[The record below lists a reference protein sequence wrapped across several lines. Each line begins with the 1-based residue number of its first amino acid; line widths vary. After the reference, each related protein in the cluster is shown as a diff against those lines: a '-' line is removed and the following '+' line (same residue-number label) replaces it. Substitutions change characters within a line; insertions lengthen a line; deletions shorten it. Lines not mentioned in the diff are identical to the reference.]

1 MLRRRSSRCLLFWSL
16 LSIIRSFSIIEH
28 KIYKWIVIYIY
39 IYITYWLLVK
49 FFTLLSILTF
59 LIKKKKYILLIVQRM
74 NQLIST
80 SKSSIDY
87 FFCTHQRY
95 IPFLSNKKYQ
105 LIATRI
111 TYEVINLKQ
120 HVIMRSKFFFRYFGF
135 IRSR

>member
-1 MLRRRSSRCLLFWSL
+1 MNCN
-16 LSIIRSFSIIEH
+16 
-28 KIYKWIVIYIY
+28 IYIH
-39 IYITYWLLVK
+39 IHNVLVIGQI
-49 FFTLLSILTF
+49 FYATF
-59 LIKKKKYILLIVQRM
+59 NINFSYKKKKMYILLIVQRM